1 MNPIDKG
8 LLLEEIYRQ
17 KLIKKL
23 IGESQV
29 KEDLADRIMFGTDSE
44 RALDLRL
51 NQPVY
56 ESLEIIPLNDQL
68 RMMNENFKTL
78 PKEKKEINEDLRN
91 TFPLYKGERLA

>member
-17 KLIKKL
+17 KLMKKL

-29 KEDLADRIMFGTDSE
+29 KEDLADRIMFGTDNE
-44 RALDLRL
+44 RPLDLRL

-56 ESLEIIPLNDQL
+56 ESLESIPLNEQL
-68 RMMNENFKTL
+68 KMMNENFKTL
-78 PKEKKEINEDLRN
+78 PKENEEINEDLRN
-91 TFPLYKGERLA
+91 TFPLYSGERLS